1 MTSGV
6 CASVG
11 SAATPTKSKS
21 LITTKIKIT
30 SMNREQQAIL
40 ASTPGHILQQEFLEA
55 FHLSQAELSKRTGI
69 PRSTLNEI
77 IKGKR
82 PINAET
88 ALTLSIFFGT
98 SPQFW
103 INLQSQYDLRRVEL
117 GKAAQI
123 RARVRPMVA

>member
-1 MTSGV
+1 
-6 CASVG
+6 
-11 SAATPTKSKS
+11 
-21 LITTKIKIT
+21 
-30 SMNREQQAIL
+30 MNREQQAIL

-55 FHLSQAELSKRTGI
+55 FHLSQAALSKCTGI

-103 INLQSQYDLRRVEL
+103 LNLQSQYDLRRVQL

-123 RARVRPMVA
+123 RARVRPMLA